1 MECFGVKLNH
11 KFEYLTVSFLMLG
24 YQITTGLLFLYYL
37 LVFESVVLSQLSYFF
52 TVYLVLCYGM
62 YSGLILV
69 VTHRRIR
76 SINKICDDNLEN
88 CSSQDIKEVGKTFI
102 KYQETLKL
110 INKCFG
116 FFYMTRKLEFLF
128 NSLLLS
134 FNVYKIIVNGFTTAL
149 TIFLFSGCFHITA
162 SGFYILLIFIFSSWI
177 EKDCNQFEVNFGLIR
192 GSTNFYDCKGSISCG
207 LFKIDWKLLFLMVT
221 TNFSYL
227 IILIQFVLAYKQN
240 SSNVIV

>member
-1 MECFGVKLNH
+1 MESFGVKLNH
-11 KFEYLTVSFLMLG
+11 NFEYLTISFVMLG
-24 YQITTGLLFLYYL
+24 YQIAMGLLFFYYL
-37 LVFESVVLSQLSYFF
+37 FVFESVVLSQLSYFY
-52 TVYLVLCYGM
+52 TVFLVLCYGM

-69 VTHRRIR
+69 VVHRRIR
-76 SINKICDDNLEN
+76 SINKIFDVNLAN
-88 CSSQDIKEVGKTFI
+88 FSSQDIKEVGKAFI

-128 NSLLLS
+128 NGLLLS
-134 FNVYKIIVNGFTTAL
+134 FNVYKIILNGFSTAL

-162 SGFYILLIFIFSSWI
+162 SGFYISLIFIFSSWI
-177 EKDCNQFEVNFGLIR
+177 EKDCNKFEVNFGLIR
-192 GSTNFYDCKGSISCG
+192 RSMNFYDCKASISCG

-240 SSNVIV
+240 ASNVKV